1 MHVKDST
8 NDVDS
13 LSLRDLF
20 YDDTRRTLRRL
31 SMQERGNRVQ
41 SREAPIDALNP
52 VFGLNT
58 YMGRLKGRGCSWV

>member
-1 MHVKDST
+1 MHVKVST

-13 LSLRDLF
+13 LILIDLF

-52 VFGLNT
+52 TFGLET
-58 YMGRLKGRGCSWV
+58 YTGRLKGRGCGWA

>member
-1 MHVKDST
+1 MKDSA

-20 YDDTRRTLRRL
+20 YDDTRRTLKRL

-41 SREAPIDALNP
+41 SREAPIDALSP
-52 VFGLNT
+52 AFGLDTNT
-58 YMGRLKGRGCSWV
+58 GRIIGRGCSWV

>member
-1 MHVKDST
+1 MKDST

-20 YDDTRRTLRRL
+20 YDDIRRTLKRL

-41 SREAPIDALNP
+41 SREAPIDVLNP
-52 VFGLNT
+52 VFGLDT
-58 YMGRLKGRGCSWV
+58 YTGRLKGWGCSWA